1 MYIFH
6 NHILE
11 SVSSA
16 KYHGITVQL
25 SNLKWDKHIN
35 DITSKGNKALG
46 FLKRKLK
53 TANQQIQTQAY
64 QALVRSKLEY
74 SCSSWDP
81 HTSESIRKIE
91 MVQRRAARYICNR
104 NQNTGSVLDMRI

>member
-46 FLKRKLK
+46 SLKRNLK
-53 TANQQIQTQAY
+53 DQTN
-64 QALVRSKLEY
+64 K
-74 SCSSWDP
+74 
-81 HTSESIRKIE
+81 
-91 MVQRRAARYICNR
+91 
-104 NQNTGSVLDMRI
+104 